1 MFAGHIGVALAI
13 GRIERRVNVG
23 VLVAGAM
30 WLDFVLWAFVLLGW
44 ESVNIPADFGVTHQ
58 AEFVFPY
65 SHGLAAALGWSALA
79 AAVAYLGCS
88 RLAHERW
95 RAAVLIA
102 AAVFSHW
109 LLDVLVHRPEMPLLG
124 SGSATVGLG
133 LWDHL
138 AIALV
143 VEASLVVFG
152 LRLFL
157 NASGLPRGK
166 SIALAGLSLAL
177 LAFTAVGMTIAPAPP
192 SASAMAASSLL
203 TLAVVCALFGWLG
216 RAARDRRA

>member
-1 MFAGHIGVALAI
+1 MFAGHIGVALAL
-13 GRIERRVNVG
+13 GRVERGVNVG
-23 VLVAGAM
+23 ALVAGAL
-30 WLDFVLWAFVLLGW
+30 WLDAVLWAFILLGW
-44 ESVNIPADFGVTHQ
+44 ESVNIPADFGATHQ

-65 SHGLAAALGWSALA
+65 SHGLAAAVGWTALA
-79 AAVAYLGCS
+79 AALALSGHA
-88 RLAHERW
+88 RLAQVRW
-95 RAAVLIA
+95 RAASLFA

-133 LWDHL
+133 LWDRMV
-138 AIALV
+138 IALV
-143 VEASLVVFG
+143 VEAALVVFG
-152 LRLFL
+152 LLLFL
-157 NASGLPRGK
+157 PGSGLSRGK

-216 RAARDRRA
+216 TAARARQA